1 MLNQTYTLKSLYH
14 RLLFPMIMATC
25 LTGCLTL
32 GKDFSLDTEWIVIG
46 TTTQQKVASTLGIP
60 QEVGVSGDKH
70 VWTYYYFRVSVFE
83 KTSRKELRIFWDKDL
98 NVHSY
103 NLTSSPVSDKQSLLL
118 PSKQKQKSKGP
129 NQQTNSQKKEI
140 QP

>member
-1 MLNQTYTLKSLYH
+1 MLDKPYSLYH
-14 RLLFPMIMATC
+14 RLLFTVIMIMC
-25 LTGCLTL
+25 LTSVGCLTL

-60 QEVGVSGDKH
+60 QEVGVSGEKH

-83 KTSRKELRIFWDKDL
+83 KTARKELRIFWDKDL

-129 NQQTNSQKKEI
+129 HQEASNPK
-140 QP
+140 